1 MKRLVNNSNDPFFNL
16 ACEEWLMKTADSDY
30 FMIWQNSPSVIIGL
44 SQNAFSEVN
53 IPYAEEHGIKIARR
67 ITGGGAVYHDL
78 QNINFSF
85 VVSEDS
91 PEINFTRFLEPVVAV
106 LNSLGIRAV
115 INGRNDIEVDGA
127 KISGNAQCHKYGK
140 ILHHGTLL
148 YKVDVDTMSNVLC
161 VDEEKIKSKGIK
173 SVRSRVGQISN
184 YTDVTI
190 DEFFDR
196 LCNAFD
202 AEIKELDESEIAEI
216 SNLSKMKFSDWDFVF
231 GSSRQYEKCTK
242 KRFEGGTVQ
251 IEYNC
256 ERGIINDVKISG
268 DFFSVGD
275 PNALSDSVRGC
286 RLVREDIVKA
296 LQSSECMIYG
306 VSADDIANLFF
317 N

>member
-16 ACEEWLMKTADSDY
+16 ACEEWLMKNADSDI
-30 FMIWQNSPSVIIGL
+30 FMIWQNAPSVIIGL

-53 IPYAEEHGIKIARR
+53 IPYAEEHGIKITRR

-85 VVSEDS
+85 IVDEDS
-91 PEINFTRFLEPVVAV
+91 SEIDFARFLEPVISV
-106 LNSLGIRAV
+106 LKELGVNAV
-115 INGRNDIEVDGA
+115 INGRNDLEVDGA

-148 YKVDVDTMSNVLC
+148 YRVDGDAMSKVLC

-184 YTDVTI
+184 YTDATI
-190 DEFFDR
+190 DDVFDR

-202 AEIKELDESEIAEI
+202 AEVKELNESERAEI
-216 SNLSKMKFSDWDFVF
+216 THLSKTKFSDWDYVF

-242 KRFEGGTVQ
+242 KRFDGGTVQ

-275 PNALSDSVRGC
+275 PNALSDAVRGC
-286 RLVREDIVKA
+286 RLIREDIIKAVK
-296 LQSSECMIYG
+296 SSECTIHG
-306 VSADDIANLFF
+306 VTAFDIANLFF